1 MDDVKTILELYL
13 QNLNK
18 DISDKFKIDLKELNN
33 LWNSNNPKNSL
44 VSIDTDNVSLSR
56 LLKCKKDELVYICKQ
71 QGKSTKGTKDELI
84 DRLIGLEDKKKRDE
98 KKDEKKEEKE
108 GKKVKKKGKKGE
120 ADEKKIIDC
129 IKSKITV
136 VAVRKNKY
144 GNVEHP
150 PTQLVFSDDCSV
162 VIGKQS
168 DEKILNLTPDD
179 IEECKKYNF
188 NYILPTNLGENIII
202 HENKNLEKFIK
213 DDESDEEA
221 EEEAE
226 EDEDII

>member
-98 KKDEKKEEKE
+98 KKD
-108 GKKVKKKGKKGE
+108 KKKGKKGE

-213 DDESDEEA
+213 DDESDEEEA

-226 EDEDII
+226 EEDEDII